1 MDPVLLAILG
11 LIIGLAL
18 LAIEFFIPSGGLIFV
33 VACVCLVVG
42 VWGAWGAWGMH
53 HRPWFWTYV
62 GSLVVL
68 IPGSLV
74 GALYVLNNSRF
85 GDNVLLRP
93 PSVDDVDGFERES
106 DRLRELIGKTG
117 TTLGLLNPGGMVIV
131 DGERHHCETP
141 GMMIE
146 PQTEVEVIEVNGNRL
161 VVRVPFERKTSQ
173 DTPETGSQVAAA
185 SDEVES
191 FDFDVPEE
199 AEEA

>member
-33 VACVCLVVG
+33 IACVCLVVG
-42 VWGAWGAWGMH
+42 VWGAWRAWGME

-68 IPGSLV
+68 IPGSLA
-74 GALYVLNNSRF
+74 GGLYILNNSKF

-93 PSVDDVDGFERES
+93 PSAEDVDGFERES
-106 DRLRELIGKTG
+106 DRLRELVGLRG

-131 DGERHHCETP
+131 NGERHHCETP
-141 GMMIE
+141 GMMID

-161 VVRVPFERKTSQ
+161 VVRVPFESETSQ
-173 DTPETGSQVAAA
+173 DTPESGSEVAAT
-185 SDEVES
+185 SDEGES
-191 FDFDVPEE
+191 FDFDVPEDT
-199 AEEA
+199 